1 DYLLEAVNQ
10 YFEHRL
16 TRDDIVHSYS
26 GIRPLFDEDAAHD
39 ARAASRDYSLVLDS
53 GVLSVYGGKIT
64 TFRRLAE
71 EAVNMIVDARGENRP
86 AWTATAFLPGG
97 DFPDSLATFTQHV
110 IQSYPFLPEHL
121 AARLASH
128 YGTRVHE
135 LLSGVTDVSDLG
147 EHFGAGLYQREV
159 DFLVTQEWA
168 RHAEDILLRR
178 TKLGLVA
185 DDAMR
190 QKLEF

>member
-1 DYLLEAVNQ
+1 DRRIVFTIPFEDKFTLIGTTELQVDESEIAHPQITQGEMDYLLEAVNQ

-135 LLSGVTDVSDLG
+135 LLSG
-147 EHFGAGLYQREV
+147 
-159 DFLVTQEWA
+159 
-168 RHAEDILLRR
+168 
-178 TKLGLVA
+178 
-185 DDAMR
+185 
-190 QKLEF
+190 